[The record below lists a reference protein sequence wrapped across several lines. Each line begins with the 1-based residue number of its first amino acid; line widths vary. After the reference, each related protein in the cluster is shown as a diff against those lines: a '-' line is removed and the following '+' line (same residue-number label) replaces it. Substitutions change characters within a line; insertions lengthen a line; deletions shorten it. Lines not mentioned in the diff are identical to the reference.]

1 MSTRSSRP
9 TPISDLRLLP
19 ARPEALQGVVAALAS
34 EPRPAHVEG
43 LLDALR
49 AEIAQARLA
58 GA

>member
-1 MSTRSSRP
+1 V
-9 TPISDLRLLP
+9 LQ
-19 ARPEALQGVVAALAS
+19 ALQGVVAALAS
-34 EPRPAHVEG
+34 EPRAAPVEG